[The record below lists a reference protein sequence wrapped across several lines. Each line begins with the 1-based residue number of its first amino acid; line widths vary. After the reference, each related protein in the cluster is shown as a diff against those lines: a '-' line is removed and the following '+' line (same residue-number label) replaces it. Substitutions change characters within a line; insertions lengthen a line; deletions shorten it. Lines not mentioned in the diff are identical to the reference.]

1 MMQTEY
7 ETIRVA
13 PIAGALGAE
22 ISGVDLAQPLDP
34 AEIAEIRH
42 AFHDYLVIFF
52 RDQRLDPDTLLA
64 FARHFGPIGRYPFL
78 EDMEGHPGISEIIK
92 EAHDENNFG
101 GLWHSDTTYL
111 PTPPLGSLLYARETP
126 PFGGDTQF
134 ANMYL
139 AYDALSDG
147 MRRMLDPLRAVY
159 TAALRSAAGTGGR
172 TNATGQTGKGKNTD
186 KMDLTAEHP
195 VVQTHPETGQK
206 ALYVNCAHTSHFVG
220 MTRDESA
227 PILDFLFRHLSR
239 PEFTCRFAWCD
250 GSLALWDNRCSQHYA
265 LNDYHGHR
273 RLMLRV
279 TIEGTAPT

>member
-1 MMQTEY
+1 MTQTEY
-7 ETIRVA
+7 QAIRVA
-13 PIAGALGAE
+13 PIAGALGVE
-22 ISGVDLAQPLDP
+22 ISGVDLARPLDP

-42 AFHDYLVIFF
+42 AFHDHLVIFF
-52 RDQRLDPDTLLA
+52 RDQRLEPDDLLA

-78 EDMEGHPGISEIIK
+78 EDMEDHPGISEIVK

-195 VVQTHPETGQK
+195 VVQTHPETGHK

-227 PILDFLFRHLSR
+227 PILDFLFHHLSR
-239 PEFTCRFAWCD
+239 PEFTCRFAWRD

-279 TIEGTAPT
+279 TIEGTAPA